1 MKNRYDYICEE
12 VQQAKDSLCSNPSD
26 ELLFYYRGHSDID
39 WDLVPTII
47 RSRRKVTEHSEI
59 CRAMND
65 GNWSL
70 VDSSFVNIARMQH
83 YGYATRFLDYTT
95 SLDVALYFACND
107 SNYYDMD
114 FQSA

>member
-70 VDSSFVNIARMQH
+70 ADSASRKSAMCSTLRSTVLCGRSPIIA
-83 YGYATRFLDYTT
+83 A
-95 SLDVALYFACND
+95 V
-107 SNYYDMD
+107 
-114 FQSA
+114 

>member
-47 RSRRKVTEHSEI
+47 RSR
-59 CRAMND
+59 
-65 GNWSL
+65 
-70 VDSSFVNIARMQH
+70 
-83 YGYATRFLDYTT
+83 
-95 SLDVALYFACND
+95 
-107 SNYYDMD
+107 
-114 FQSA
+114 